1 MSAHLTLPAVLR
13 RILRA
18 LKHKEAISLVRIG
31 DGENIVISQNS
42 VWPIKKVMRE
52 PWAKRRDKGVTL
64 PNLKLRDEV
73 VRSIRKATIVGILDK
88 NDRVIRAPR
97 YLKRPLTD
105 KVFRYYKLR
114 PRLTCNAIVN
124 RVMPYEPLFRKLVK
138 GRRILVIN
146 RNPRSIKSVLERP
159 PYRANVTVTIRF
171 THYKQIR
178 SALRKAARHRRS
190 FDLALITCG
199 VNAVIL
205 APRIAR
211 LTGKVA
217 IDFGQAPKFVR
228 RK

>member
-1 MSAHLTLPAVLR
+1 MSTTLSLPAVLR
-13 RILRA
+13 HILRA
-18 LKHKEAISLVRIG
+18 LKHKQAFSLVRIG

-52 PWAKRRDKGVTL
+52 PWAKRKDKGVTL
-64 PNLKLRDEV
+64 PNLKLRNQLV
-73 VRSIRKATIVGILDK
+73 QSIRLATVVGILDK

-97 YLKRPLTD
+97 YLKRRLTD
-105 KVFRYYKLR
+105 QVFRYYKLH

-124 RVMPYEPLFRKLVK
+124 RVMPYQPLFRKIVK

-146 RNPRSIKSVLERP
+146 RNPRSIKKVLERP
-159 PYRANVTVTIRF
+159 PYHANVTVTIRF

-178 SALRKAARHRRS
+178 SALRKAARHKHA

-211 LTGKVA
+211 MTGKVA
-217 IDFGQAPKFVR
+217 IDFGQAPKFVK

>member
-1 MSAHLTLPAVLR
+1 MSTHLSLPAVLR

-18 LKHKEAISLVRIG
+18 LKNKEAFSLVRIG

-42 VWPIKKVMRE
+42 VWPLKKVMRE
-52 PWAKRRDKGVTL
+52 PWAKRKDKGVTL
-64 PNLKLRDEV
+64 PNLRLRDEL
-73 VRSIRKATIVGILDK
+73 VRSVRKATVVGILDK
-88 NDRVIRAPR
+88 NDRMIRAPR
-97 YLKRPLTD
+97 YLKRRLTD
-105 KVFRYYKLR
+105 RVFRHYKLN

-124 RVMPYEPLFRKLVK
+124 RVMPYEPLFRKVVK
-138 GRRILVIN
+138 GRRILVVN
-146 RNPRSIKSVLERP
+146 RNPSAIKSVLERP
-159 PYRANVTVTIRF
+159 PYRAKVTAMIRF
-171 THYKQIR
+171 AHYRQIR
-178 SALRKAARHRRS
+178 SALRKAARHQRS

-217 IDFGQAPKFVR
+217 IDFGQAPKFVK

>member
-1 MSAHLTLPAVLR
+1 MSAYLSLPAVLR
-13 RILRA
+13 QVLRA
-18 LKHKEAISLVRIG
+18 LRHKKAFSLVRIG

-42 VWPIKKVMRE
+42 VWPLKKVLRE
-52 PWAKRRDKGVTL
+52 PWAKRKDKGVTL
-64 PNLKLRDEV
+64 PNLRLRNELV
-73 VRSIRKATIVGILDK
+73 QSVRKATIVGILAK
-88 NDRVIRAPR
+88 NDRMIRAPR
-97 YLKRPLTD
+97 YLKRNLTD
-105 KVFRYYKLR
+105 KVFRYYKLN
-114 PRLTCNAIVN
+114 PRLTCNATVN
-124 RVMPYEPLFRKLVK
+124 RVMPFQPLFRKVVK

-159 PYRANVTVTIRF
+159 PYHAKVTVTIRF
-171 THYKQIR
+171 THYRQIR
-178 SALRKAARHRRS
+178 SALRKAAKHKRS

-217 IDFGQAPKFVR
+217 IDFGQAPKFVK